1 MITAVADYRDVRPK
15 ILRHPNMKTI
25 LVVDDEPNYR
35 LILSELLKD
44 EGYEVFAA
52 DSGETAMKVVRE
64 TDLDLV
70 ITDMRMP
77 GISGMELLNE
87 VKIFDADLPVI
98 MITAF
103 GEVEKAVAAMQAGA
117 FNYLTKPFNNQELLV
132 SIKKAIE
139 HYTLV
144 RENVRLKGEVTNLYN
159 FSNMIAKDEKMHQ
172 VFSLIQKV
180 APTTASV
187 LITGESGTGKEL
199 VARAIHFNSPRR
211 EEPLISLN
219 CAGLP
224 EHLLESELFGHERGA
239 FTGAV
244 ALRKGRFELADGGTI
259 FLDEIGEMPLNL
271 QAKLLRVLQ
280 EKSFERLGGSKTLQ
294 VDVRIVAATNKE
306 LKEEVNQGAFR
317 EDLYYRLNVLNLH
330 LPPLRER
337 ADDIPLLA
345 NHFLEKFAKRLNRP
359 ELKISSAA
367 LRYLTRQPWEGNVR
381 ELENCIERAAILC
394 NNDSIELSD
403 VQFDREPPTSSLP
416 VGQLSI
422 DHLPAGHR
430 LPEYLDAIE
439 KNLIQ
444 QALVEA
450 HNIQAHAA
458 EKLGITKSLLQYKIK
473 KHEINLPM

>member
-1 MITAVADYRDVRPK
+1 
-15 ILRHPNMKTI
+15 MKTI
-25 LVVDDEPNYR
+25 LIVDDEPNYR
-35 LILSELLKD
+35 LILSEVLKD
-44 EGYEVFAA
+44 EGYEVFTAE
-52 DSGETAMKVVRE
+52 SGEAAMKVIRE

-70 ITDMRMP
+70 ITDMLMP
-77 GISGMELLNE
+77 GIDGMELLNE
-87 VKIFDADLPVI
+87 VKIFDPDLPVI

-117 FNYLTKPFNNQELLV
+117 FNYLTKPFNNDELLV
-132 SIKKAIE
+132 SMNKAID
-139 HYTLV
+139 HYSLV
-144 RENVRLKGEVTNLYN
+144 RENVRLKGEVSTLYN
-159 FSNMIAKDEKMHQ
+159 FSNMIAKDEKMQQ

-211 EEPLISLN
+211 EAPLISLN

-224 EHLLESELFGHERGA
+224 EHLLESELFGHEKGA

-280 EKSFERLGGSKTLQ
+280 EKAFERLGGSKTLQ

-337 ADDIPLLA
+337 ADDIPLLV
-345 NHFLEKFAKRLNRP
+345 NHFLAKFAKRLKRP
-359 ELKISSAA
+359 DLKISSPA

-394 NNDSIELSD
+394 NNDSIELGD
-403 VQFDREPPTSSLP
+403 VQFDREPATSHQLA
-416 VGQLSI
+416 GRLSI